1 METPRSTTTH
11 EAGESLNDLSQF
23 LIELAQRRAWGRV
36 ELTVE
41 QGRITLTRFTEL
53 FKPGKLPIRDRAR
66 VDALHRSRG

>member
-1 METPRSTTTH
+1 METPRAAH
-11 EAGESLNDLSQF
+11 ESGESLHDLSQF
-23 LIELAQRRAWGRV
+23 LIELAQRRAWCRV

-41 QGRITLTRFTEL
+41 QGQITLTRCTEL